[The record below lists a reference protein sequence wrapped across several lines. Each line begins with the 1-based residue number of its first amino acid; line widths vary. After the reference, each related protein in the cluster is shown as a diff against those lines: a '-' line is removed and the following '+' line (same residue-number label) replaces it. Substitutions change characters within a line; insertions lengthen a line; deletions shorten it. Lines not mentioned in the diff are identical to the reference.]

1 MSLRTK
7 SRMPASTS
15 VTAARLVSM
24 VSVSVP
30 SVFSGRM
37 AFIVIPLFALSAAR
51 VSPARR
57 RQSGTRAS
65 DFGRNLA
72 EVRQGRSI
80 RGLCRGVWLRKSE
93 RGRRAEL
100 CRPHGEE
107 REARGGRCCAPP
119 REPCRPNCSTGG
131 IILRDARKSAL
142 LRMRGEMDLPALLET
157 RRQAL
162 ADRPLRGFADRTG
175 DGDVVEQLLLGA
187 SLAQPF
193 VVGGRQRL
201 ARCDAGAGIGE

>member
-7 SRMPASTS
+7 SRIPASTA

-57 RQSGTRAS
+57 RQPWTRAS

-80 RGLCRGVWLRKSE
+80 RGLCRGVWLRESE
-93 RGRRAEL
+93 RTRQSEGAARSVL
-100 CRPHGEE
+100 DSLGSLGGEWTYQLFLKPAV
-107 REARGGRCCAPP
+107 RLLLIAPCEFS
-119 REPCRPNCSTGG
+119 RTEPETVTLSNSFCSAPT
-131 IILRDARKSAL
+131 LRSHLSSVVDS
-142 LRMRGEMDLPALLET
+142 DWPAVMLVPVSVRVT
-157 RRQAL
+157 L
-162 ADRPLRGFADRTG
+162 ADCSVP
-175 DGDVVEQLLLGA
+175 
-187 SLAQPF
+187 
-193 VVGGRQRL
+193 
-201 ARCDAGAGIGE
+201 

>member
-80 RGLCRGVWLRKSE
+80 RGLCRGVWLRESE
-93 RGRRAEL
+93 CCPRR
-100 CRPHGEE
+100 RNQSPHGEE
-107 REARGGRCCAPP
+107 RERAADGAAHR
-119 REPCRPNCSTGG
+119 RENHAGPAVAAGAS
-131 IILRDARKSAL
+131 ILRDARKRAPPD
-142 LRMRGEMDLPALLET
+142 EEKD
-157 RRQAL
+157 
-162 ADRPLRGFADRTG
+162 
-175 DGDVVEQLLLGA
+175 
-187 SLAQPF
+187 
-193 VVGGRQRL
+193 
-201 ARCDAGAGIGE
+201 